1 MSKRAVKVSLNE
13 KASEDLKTVAEELG
27 ISEAEVLRKGL
38 IVMGLYAK
46 LKDKERKSGES
57 TAILLREGNITREL
71 LLA

>member
-1 MSKRAVKVSLNE
+1 VSKRAVKVSLNE